1 MTENEVA
8 LHSKL
13 NHKHIAKMFH
23 STHGSNNKQI
33 LIEYVPHNLYDI
45 IKEIGIIGE
54 DGARHFIKQIISAVQ
69 YLHLNDIV
77 HRDIKPENILVD
89 DQKNIK
95 LIDFGFATNK
105 NI

>member
-13 NHKHIAKMFH
+13 KHKHIAKLFH

-33 LIEYVPHNLYDI
+33 LIEHVPHNLYDI
-45 IKEIGIIGE
+45 IKKVGVVGE
-54 DGARHFIKQIISAVQ
+54 DIAIHFIKQISSAVQ
-69 YLHLNDIV
+69 YMHQNKIV
-77 HRDIKPENILVD
+77 HRDLKPENILVD
-89 DQKNIK
+89 DDNNVKI
-95 LIDFGFATNK
+95 IDFGFATDS